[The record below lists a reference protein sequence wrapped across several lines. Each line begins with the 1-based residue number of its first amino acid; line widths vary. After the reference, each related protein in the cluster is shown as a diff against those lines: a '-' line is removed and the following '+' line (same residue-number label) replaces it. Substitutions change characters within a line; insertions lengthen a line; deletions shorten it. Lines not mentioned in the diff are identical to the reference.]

1 MTIFRCN
8 GLEPGNFAEPERES
22 SLKMKRSA
30 GRVAAMPQ
38 KRVRPV
44 AAAARAAARTPASYR
59 WNFRYYC
66 VNND

>member
-1 MTIFRCN
+1 MTIFGCN
-8 GLEPGNFAEPERES
+8 GLEPANFPEPERECG
-22 SLKMKRSA
+22 LEMERSA
-30 GRVAAMPQ
+30 GPVAAMPQ
-38 KRVRPV
+38 KRARPA